1 MLYDLCL
8 WFIVFLSYSIFGW
21 FTEIIACS
29 ITEKK
34 FIRDRG
40 FLLGPYCPI
49 WGMGAL
55 FCLLLLDQYRGD
67 YASIFVFAFVGSAI
81 LEYLTSFWMEK
92 LFKARWWDYSDY
104 MFNLNGRVCLQ
115 NCLGFGA
122 LAVIFVELVNPK
134 FISFLEGINKNTFII
149 ISIILFIGFLVDII
163 VSFTIMSKIKSNLN
177 LNKGDNTYDVDRQVK
192 SILSDYR
199 GFTRHL
205 FNAFP
210 KVEFNLPNAQN
221 IVDILKVGIED
232 VEEALNI
239 KKIKTEKKLKKKLDR
254 MNKKKNKRK

>member
-40 FLLGPYCPI
+40 
-49 WGMGAL
+49 
-55 FCLLLLDQYRGD
+55 LLLLDQYRGD

-134 FISFLEGINKNTFII
+134 FISFLEGI
-149 ISIILFIGFLVDII
+149 
-163 VSFTIMSKIKSNLN
+163 
-177 LNKGDNTYDVDRQVK
+177 
-192 SILSDYR
+192 
-199 GFTRHL
+199 
-205 FNAFP
+205 
-210 KVEFNLPNAQN
+210 
-221 IVDILKVGIED
+221 
-232 VEEALNI
+232 
-239 KKIKTEKKLKKKLDR
+239 
-254 MNKKKNKRK
+254 